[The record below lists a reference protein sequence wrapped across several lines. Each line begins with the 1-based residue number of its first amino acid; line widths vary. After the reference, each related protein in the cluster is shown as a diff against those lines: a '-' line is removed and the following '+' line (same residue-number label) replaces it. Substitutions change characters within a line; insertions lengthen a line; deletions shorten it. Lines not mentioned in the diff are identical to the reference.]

1 MLYSIFCCIPV
12 SSASAERALSKLKI
26 IKNRLRTSLCD
37 ESLSSL
43 MILASEKD
51 LMYGLSTDDI
61 INGVAQSM
69 PSLKS
74 HLLSL

>member
-1 MLYSIFCCIPV
+1 MITYLLYLENPCPV
-12 SSASAERALSKLKI
+12 ANYLSLLYTVQRK
-26 IKNRLRTSLCD
+26 

-51 LMYGLSTDDI
+51 LMYGLSADDI
-61 INGVAQSM
+61 ISGVAQST

-74 HLLSL
+74 HLLS